1 MDISGKL
8 IKKLEPITGTSAN
21 GTWKK
26 QLFVIEYA
34 SGQFPKKAC
43 FQIWG
48 DKVDISSLVEGEE
61 IHVFFEPE
69 SREYNN
75 NWYTDLRAWKVEAAQ
90 NQNGGFAPQM
100 PTPPPPTGAP
110 APTEVPGFMDAGS
123 KDDDDLPF

>member
-8 IKKLEPITGTSAN
+8 IKVLEPITGTGAT

-26 QLFVIEYA
+26 QSFVIEYT

-43 FQIWG
+43 FQVWG
-48 DKVDISSLVEGEE
+48 DKVNLSSLVEGEE

-75 NWYTDLRAWKVEAAQ
+75 NWYTDLRVWKVESAQ
-90 NQNGGFAPQM
+90 NQTGSFSSM

-110 APTEVPGFMDAGS
+110 MPTEVPNFVDAGS
-123 KDDDDLPF
+123 NADDDLPF

>member
-8 IKKLEPITGTSAN
+8 IKVLEPITGTGAN

-26 QLFVIEYA
+26 QSFVIEYA

-43 FQIWG
+43 FQVWG
-48 DKVDISSLVEGEE
+48 DKVNLSSFVEGEE

-75 NWYTDLRAWKVEAAQ
+75 NWYTDLRVWKVE
-90 NQNGGFAPQM
+90 
-100 PTPPPPTGAP
+100 
-110 APTEVPGFMDAGS
+110 
-123 KDDDDLPF
+123 